1 MGQGNIRKRLRRY
14 ARASRKVVSENQE
27 IRIQELMQAAG
38 LGTEYGDETVFL
50 QGRGAEHTRGTLYQF
65 FLEQIGY
72 VGRYCL
78 VWQALW
84 SVAFF
89 WVMQAQIPQFI
100 GGEEGGGVLLAISL
114 LAPLLVLL
122 TAEEITKVYLKSM
135 LEIEYATKYSLR
147 SVVISRMAILCM
159 AHSVVL
165 AVCTVCLPEKEAVGA
180 LHLLVYG
187 FTPMIL
193 MTGILM
199 KLMQYFQGESLRSA
213 AVGVYVLM
221 VILAVVGSRE
231 YFGWYQPS
239 CFRIWCLVCVA
250 GAMFGMRQFVCLHK
264 KLSSF
269 EQIAQKWRLEW
280 N

>member
-1 MGQGNIRKRLRRY
+1 MGQRNIRKKIRRY
-14 ARASRKVVSENQE
+14 VQASKSIAPENKEARMRELLLAAS
-27 IRIQELMQAAG
+27 
-38 LGTEYGDETVFL
+38 LGKEHGKETVL
-50 QGRGAEHTRGTLYQF
+50 SKERMADCTRGTVYQF
-65 FLEQIGY
+65 ILEQTGY

-84 SVAFF
+84 IGIFF
-89 WVMQAQIPQFI
+89 WMMHAGMPAYIA
-100 GGEEGGGVLLAISL
+100 GGERNGILVVLSL
-114 LAPLLVLL
+114 LSPLLVLF
-122 TAEEITKVYLKSM
+122 TVEEITKVYQKSM

-147 SVVISRMAILCM
+147 SVVMSRMVILCT

-165 AVCTVCLPEKEAVGA
+165 AVCTACLPVQEAFGA

-187 FTPMIL
+187 FTPMVL

-199 KLMQYFQGESLRSA
+199 KLMQYFHGKMLRSA

-221 VILAVVGSRE
+221 VILAIVGSRE

-239 CFRIWCLVCVA
+239 CFKIWCLACGIGIV
-250 GAMFGMRQFVCLHK
+250 FGMRQFVYLHK

-269 EQIAQKWRLEW
+269 EQIVGYGPV
-280 N
+280 